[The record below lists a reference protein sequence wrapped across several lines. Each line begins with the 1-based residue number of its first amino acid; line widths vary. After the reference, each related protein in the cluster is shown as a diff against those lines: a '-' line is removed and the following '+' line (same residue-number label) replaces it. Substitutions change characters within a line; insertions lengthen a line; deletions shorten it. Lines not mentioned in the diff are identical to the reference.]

1 MLDLTKHQNN
11 VGLVLQEGSRIINT
25 GTINSDEDAEIR
37 KQMKLLNDMWE
48 NLRLQAVERQAKLH
62 ERLMKLQTE
71 QLNQMDIWLSNAENR
86 ISKINQL
93 ADSFEGLNEQKDEL
107 SQLQDDLV
115 KEQEAVDCLKQII
128 VVVDDNT
135 DDQAFTDLENKLSSL
150 SDRWSNVCKFVGN
163 RWFTVQDL
171 IIKLQSIETDFND
184 LNTWITSKSIQLNI
198 LVDKTKPLVAKNKI
212 NVASDKFAD
221 SEIDTESSFYEE
233 YSKLE
238 FNSSALLIKILK
250 EIEVEMQAMHAKLND
265 MNEIGEQIGTQLN
278 NSPNLSNSINNKM
291 DTLEEKWNCLLEK
304 MEYLSRVCTE
314 QQQIELNLAHK
325 ARTILQPI
333 DEDTPATSR
342 LTINQTS
349 NSTIAS
355 STRIAH
361 SVITETDENSEV
373 EMREELKEHED
384 IDRLVEELVK
394 VLDGVSKLIL
404 PEDASL
410 EEQNELI
417 QKANADLEAN
427 EALIEKIHEVA
438 EFLAGRLEKEG
449 KSTEELSNKM
459 EVLTKKW
466 HVTQQY
472 LAKLEK
478 SVEQGLLN
486 RKACD
491 ELATLKDV
499 HEGYQKYINASDELS
514 HDAQRLS
521 LQLETNKVK
530 NSRG

>member
-1 MLDLTKHQNN
+1 MLDLTKHQSN
-11 VGLVLQEGSRIINT
+11 VGLVLQEGSRIINS
-25 GTINSDEDAEIR
+25 GTINIDEDTEIR
-37 KQMKLLNDMWE
+37 KQMKLLNDLWE

-86 ISKINQL
+86 INNISQL
-93 ADSFEGLNEQKDEL
+93 ADSFEGLVEQKDEL
-107 SQLQDDLV
+107 SKLQDDLV

-184 LNTWITSKSIQLNI
+184 LNTWISSKSVQLNI
-198 LVDKTKPLVAKNKI
+198 LVDKTKPLVLKNKI
-212 NVASDKFAD
+212 NAGKNQFVDNQ
-221 SEIDTESSFYEE
+221 IDIGSAFYEE

-238 FNSSALLIKILK
+238 FNSSVLLIKILK

-291 DTLEEKWNCLLEK
+291 DTLEEKWNYLLEK

-314 QQQIELNLAHK
+314 QQQIELNQASK
-325 ARTILQPI
+325 TRTVLQPI
-333 DEDTPATSR
+333 DEHIPATSR
-342 LTINQTS
+342 LINQAY
-349 NSTIAS
+349 NSTINNSAQ
-355 STRIAH
+355 IAH
-361 SVITETDENSEV
+361 SVITETDEISEV
-373 EMREELKEHED
+373 EVKEDENID
-384 IDRLVEELVK
+384 KLVDQLIKFLDGVDRLV
-394 VLDGVSKLIL
+394 L
-404 PEDASL
+404 PDDSSL
-410 EEQNELI
+410 EEHNELI
-417 QKANADLEAN
+417 QKANAELEAN
-427 EALIEKIHEVA
+427 EPLIEKIHEAA
-438 EFLAGRLEKEG
+438 EYLAGCLEKEE
-449 KSTEELSNKM
+449 KSTDELSNKM
-459 EVLTKKW
+459 EMLTKKW
-466 HVTQQY
+466 NATQQY

-478 SVEQGLLN
+478 AVEQGLLN
-486 RKACD
+486 RKASD

-499 HEGYQKYINASDELS
+499 HEGYQKYIYGSEELS
-514 HDAQRLS
+514 HDAQKLNF
-521 LQLETNKVK
+521 QLETNKVDMF
-530 NSRG
+530 